1 MVRSSAKKVKEEE
14 EREEESEEESEE
26 DEEESDVRSSRKNQL
41 LGLVGQKGK
50 ALPKAQRT
58 KEHSLIESLRS
69 LF

>member
-14 EREEESEEESEE
+14 EREEEEEEEE
-26 DEEESDVRSSRKNQL
+26 DDEEESDVRSSRKNQS